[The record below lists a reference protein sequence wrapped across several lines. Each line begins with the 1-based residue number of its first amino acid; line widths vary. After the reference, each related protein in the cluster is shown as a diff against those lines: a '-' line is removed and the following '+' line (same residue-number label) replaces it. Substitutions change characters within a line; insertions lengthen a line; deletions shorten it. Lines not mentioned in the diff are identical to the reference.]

1 MANIESKAKLTSKGQ
16 VTIPIAARKALDLQ
30 EGDSIA
36 FRVLDGGKVEM
47 FKVTSASS
55 EEANVAAYLKF
66 LEQELMAKS
75 GQLKPFARPKS
86 VDALIKRVQLD
97 DWLDEDT
104 KFQKAAA
111 LPSFGNRAL

>member
-47 FKVTSASS
+47 FKDLAVESDDAV
-55 EEANVAAYLKF
+55 VAAYLSF
-66 LEQELMAKS
+66 LEKDLVFHPGK
-75 GQLKPFARPKS
+75 LVPFVRPDG
-86 VDALIKRVQLD
+86 VDDLLAGVAID
-97 DWLDEDT
+97 GWLDTDR
-104 KFQKAAA
+104 KA
-111 LPSFGNRAL
+111 